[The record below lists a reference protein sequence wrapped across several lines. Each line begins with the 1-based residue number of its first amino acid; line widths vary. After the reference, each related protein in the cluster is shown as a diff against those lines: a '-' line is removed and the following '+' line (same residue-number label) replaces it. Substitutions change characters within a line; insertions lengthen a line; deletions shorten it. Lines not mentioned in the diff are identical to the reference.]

1 MHALVPPILLR
12 RSGKDEVRFDAELE
26 PPGRQPGQ
34 PPRTGRPERC
44 SIIAADR
51 KRQPVGSKGRRE
63 GRLNTLDRR
72 LRDPNVKQKAA
83 MAVGQRQGIDLALIG
98 GTEPT
103 LEVGRPL
110 VVRSRHTRKWA
121 PLINRSAP
129 ALHRRNQPGLLEN
142 VADRGGSRPTHLG
155 SSAAEYHQQLAGP
168 QVRKPPAQR
177 NDLIFERGCGRV
189 RTMQRSMRVVHKPVP
204 CAALP
209 PLPPGIKRIAADPIT
224 GAQLRYAP
232 VPGVIVHQHSNALF
246 HGTGLCKRHRWT
258 PLRCRSTC
266 RQSIPV

>member
-1 MHALVPPILLR
+1 MPAKVIEADLLFGCVGGRWAGRLFLQGAMHALVPPILLR

-98 GTEPT
+98 GTEPA

-110 VVRSRHTRKWA
+110 VVGSRHTRKWA
-121 PLINRSAP
+121 SLINRSAP

-155 SSAAEYHQQLAGP
+155 SSAAEYHQQLT
-168 QVRKPPAQR
+168 PP
-177 NDLIFERGCGRV
+177 
-189 RTMQRSMRVVHKPVP
+189 S
-204 CAALP
+204 
-209 PLPPGIKRIAADPIT
+209 
-224 GAQLRYAP
+224 
-232 VPGVIVHQHSNALF
+232 
-246 HGTGLCKRHRWT
+246 
-258 PLRCRSTC
+258 PLRGEGVKRRAHLTL
-266 RQSIPV
+266 QAQAQ